1 MIEMVDLTT
10 EMMIKRAIKEKNED
24 LAETCR
30 MMLLAQLDDIKYWSR
45 RLDDGMREQETDDS
59 RARE

>member
-1 MIEMVDLTT
+1 MVDLTT

-45 RLDDGMREQETDDS
+45 RLDDGMEE
-59 RARE
+59 ARKDE